1 MYGDYVDG
9 PVAPLFSFGHGL
21 SYTTWSYDDVAVT
34 AGSTTE
40 ETVVDVVLTNTGDRD
55 GEEVIQ
61 VYARD
66 ELASVGV
73 PARRLVAF
81 QRVSAAAGETVRVR
95 FTIPAAGLGFHGV
108 DLRFRVEPGDVTFL
122 VGPTDSTVTLTGALE
137 HPDPNSVSS
146 FTATLT

>member
-9 PVAPLFSFGHGL
+9 PVAPLFPFGHGL
-21 SYTTWSYDDVAVT
+21 SYTTWSYDDVAVI

-40 ETVVDVVLTNTGDRD
+40 ETLIDVALTNTGDRD

-81 QRVSAAAGETVRVR
+81 QRVGAAAGETVRVR
-95 FTIPAAGLGFHGV
+95 FTIPAPGLGFHGV
-108 DLRFRVEPGDVTFL
+108 DLRFRVEPGDITFL
-122 VGPTDSTVTLTGALE
+122 VGPTATTVTLSGEVE
-137 HPDPNSVSS
+137 HPDPNAVPP
-146 FTATLT
+146 FTTGG